1 MCGVPGRAENG
12 TQVSL
17 YSAAVYN
24 PGQKSEYRYFHFFL
38 FLLTN
43 VVVYQ
48 SVGHRT
54 QLPARF
60 GFAGRFS
67 TDLPE

>member
-38 FLLTN
+38 F
-43 VVVYQ
+43 
-48 SVGHRT
+48 
-54 QLPARF
+54 
-60 GFAGRFS
+60 FA
-67 TDLPE
+67 D

>member
-1 MCGVPGRAENG
+1 MRSARTGRERDASVALLGGRLQPGPEERI
-12 TQVSL
+12 QVFSFL
-17 YSAAVYN
+17 
-24 PGQKSEYRYFHFFL
+24 FF

>member
-1 MCGVPGRAENG
+1 MRSARTGRERDASVALLGGRLQPGPKERI
-12 TQVSL
+12 QVFS
-17 YSAAVYN
+17 
-24 PGQKSEYRYFHFFL
+24 FL